1 MSVGDD
7 AAVASRVVRQA
18 VPEAKAVLCGRNS
31 FRIFHSCD
39 AVRLHQLD
47 VPRFAASQKELH
59 ELGQFAWRS
68 LHIAGRAQV
77 DVLVSNGAR
86 RIALVALRERG
97 AIRVGEPEIA
107 DSDLQ
112 RRKNPLLDIRV
123 EGLAGDLLDHV
134 ARDAITGI

>member
-1 MSVGDD
+1 MLSGFTSWTSPGLPRRRKNCTSL
-7 AAVASRVVRQA
+7 ANSPGEAFISPAGRRKAS
-18 VPEAKAVLCGRNS
+18 PGELAKL
-31 FRIFHSCD
+31 
-39 AVRLHQLD
+39 
-47 VPRFAASQKELH
+47 E
-59 ELGQFAWRS
+59 FAWRS

-112 RRKNPLLDIRV
+112 RRKNPLLDKIGR
-123 EGLAGDLLDHV
+123 AHV
-134 ARDAITGI
+134 